1 MFMKDKF
8 LTSGIVV
15 LAFVLGIALLLPDRS
30 VSGFMVSCGEFIA
43 DLFGL

>member
-1 MFMKDKF
+1 MRDKF

-15 LAFVLGIALLLPDRS
+15 LVFVLGAAMILPDRS
-30 VSGFMVSCGEFIA
+30 ISGFMVSCGQMIA